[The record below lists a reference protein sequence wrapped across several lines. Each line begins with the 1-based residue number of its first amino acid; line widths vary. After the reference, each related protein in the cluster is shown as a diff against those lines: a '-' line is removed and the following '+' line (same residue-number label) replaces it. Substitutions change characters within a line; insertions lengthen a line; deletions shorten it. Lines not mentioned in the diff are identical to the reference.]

1 MRHAWEDEGD
11 QVLQLNRLLPLTF
24 PSHAATGPFLSPPG
38 RGKTKHTSRPERQ
51 HINAAFE
58 QVPQAFGDAA
68 PASQVP
74 GVQICDA
81 PKNIP

>member
-38 RGKTKHTSRPERQ
+38 RGKTKHTSRPERHNSSSCYIEYHNTKSSKDWRSNQ
-51 HINAAFE
+51 DFSH
-58 QVPQAFGDAA
+58 
-68 PASQVP
+68 SY
-74 GVQICDA
+74 
-81 PKNIP
+81 